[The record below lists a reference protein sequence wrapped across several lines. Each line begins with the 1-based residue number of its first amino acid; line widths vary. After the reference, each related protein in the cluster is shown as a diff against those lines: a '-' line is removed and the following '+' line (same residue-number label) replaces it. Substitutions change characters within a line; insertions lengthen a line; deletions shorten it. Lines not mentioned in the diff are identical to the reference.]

1 MNCGARTHACRV
13 ETHRDTSLGGSKSAG
28 FSARAMLLWSLP
40 GIDTSVDAARKS
52 ACATMATSWT
62 QTLSCS
68 KSSAIRTMAVAL
80 VLCSTLCAAPRLFY
94 SKYFKGSVPEFVA
107 ITVERD
113 GQVTYQEAKDDD
125 NPIHIQLDS
134 AAAQELFDLTEK
146 LGRFQRPLE
155 SGLKIAN
162 LGAKTFR
169 FEDGAEHHE
178 IQFNYSEDVNAQTLL
193 DRFERI
199 TETEQ
204 HYVNLDRTAHFE
216 KLGVNDVL
224 LQIQASWER
233 NRLVAPEQFLP
244 LLDRIAKNESYLHIS
259 RELAAAI
266 AEAIRKPAHS
276 AQERAQ

>member
-1 MNCGARTHACRV
+1 MRTVAV
-13 ETHRDTSLGGSKSAG
+13 
-28 FSARAMLLWSLP
+28 LLALS
-40 GIDTSVDAARKS
+40 
-52 ACATMATSWT
+52 TM
-62 QTLSCS
+62 
-68 KSSAIRTMAVAL
+68 
-80 VLCSTLCAAPRLFY
+80 LCAAPRLYY

-113 GQVTYQEAKDDD
+113 GSVTYQEAKDDD
-125 NPIHIQLDS
+125 NPVHIQLGD
-134 AAAQELFDLTEK
+134 AAAQEMFDLTER

-169 FEDGAEHHE
+169 FEDGAEQHE
-178 IQFNYSEDVNAQTLL
+178 IQFNYSEDVNAQMLL

-204 HYVNLDRTAHFE
+204 HFVNLDRTAHFE
-216 KLGVNDVL
+216 KLGVNEVL
-224 LQIQASWER
+224 LQLQVSWER

-259 RELAAAI
+259 RERAAAI
-266 AEAIRKPAHS
+266 AEAIRKPQP
-276 AQERAQ
+276 AQVRGQ